1 MTGSQFTCPDFPA
14 HQGPS
19 HLGRTS
25 GEENRPINAPTELEA
40 DENRLRFDRSRI
52 PVFNSEAPPNRLPPG
67 QSPAARSDE
76 QADATAPAFI
86 DRNLFPR
93 SSDYPSEQ
101 VLPSDSSS
109 FIHPAQPS
117 YEPTIPSARL
127 PNFEARSD
135 LGSNLTDIR
144 NLPNQF
150 EFKNPSG
157 NPQTLPQEN
166 PFESYPARS
175 VTNQPSN
182 NVAANPYT
190 HLDRSIPIKA
200 QANQY
205 HVADSHSIDDDSEA
219 SFDAGHGASKA
230 HLEADRHQ
238 SEESHNSSV
247 EDGHDELVPHAATPS
262 ITASSGGPKDKRDN
276 EVGPQ
281 FLQEPCEDLHAGRS
295 PHKGYLSTLT
305 GELDRIHQQE
315 DPLYEAELTS
325 SMDFSD
331 RRTEENRFDPA
342 RPQLHVQQDEHFQA
356 GRSSTMKDNTAP
368 RGEPEKGHRQQ
379 DQPHAGDFQVEK
391 TTAHEI
397 DQAPPIKKSI
407 ATFHSPT
414 KEHNLNESSK
424 DIFSAH
430 LTADLDPRP
439 EFSFSP
445 QVTHSKINSPQSSE
459 ASLPLHSSSRGSQH
473 ENQPLS
479 NSHQQVLPTDQAAQ
493 DRLSDN
499 VFAGDA
505 KISETILPNR
515 QELSQSRS
523 DFYHFPP
530 YSSGLDSEASQGIS
544 NRDQEEDLS
553 QECRSGDSATD
564 DQDHH
569 HRQISGPSPATE
581 KTRRKF
587 YFNPE
592 LAASRN
598 VDANETTVAM
608 NIVPPNE
615 EVLDTEETQAA
626 LPGFELVS
634 TLSQVMG
641 AHTDDKTYSTQAHD
655 RTEHISD
662 SSSSADIPIESTV
675 SATNQGH
682 ARSISMTQQSSSSDN
697 QNSIIIYSDHPP
709 TQETHDTISESPSG
723 NSQLLE
729 EMQGSSLDD
738 QESHRVLDKVF
749 DFSSTVDQR
758 HDESS
763 DASQSPPEQSELPI
777 REPLRREPPANPS
790 VLVTA
795 EKENPEVGF
804 FRGSTS
810 TLSTR
815 PYRSS
820 SHESESEV
828 SGEAVETLGEH
839 LRPRHS
845 ILEPESE
852 AAQEEAS
859 SDGEVDSHHEDNSHN
874 RDSYE
879 LENVMDEEEFLPPGQ
894 EPTPYDM
901 EGSEASF
908 SDDDLD
914 YSYTGD
920 VPTTHLST
928 ITELSESLA
937 EAHLSR
943 SPLSQNW
950 PSQSSPAVQ
959 HESHID
965 EEPLGYTETH
975 PVQLERTASL
985 ADSSLAEDVREDIP
999 PRLEDSSQSHE
1010 ITVEPDDNQSRS
1022 LQRTSNQELA
1032 SSSHNSPR
1040 DIPVPQDDGSMVEHE
1055 MFGQEDS
1062 LSDVGHEHGPNTS
1075 TELDQ
1080 SSYLKESELI
1090 PAAHNTE
1097 SFVPPLAVPTAIPA
1111 NEVQINQSTV
1121 SNNQSAA
1128 QSDFHTEAML
1138 TVDNLVEEVLSMI
1151 PEQNNKS
1158 IVLDSPVPAETHSF
1172 DNRSI
1177 EQEESGRATPDS
1189 VLHASIREV
1198 TSDKVADSQET
1209 EAERIAHSDS
1219 AEPPSHPLKDDS
1231 LRLSVSDAQHGEAET
1246 PSNRVQRSSDATE
1259 AAETAHVS
1267 SEQPPHDHVELPILP
1282 PAALPTPEPVVV
1294 IEDKAASEVPTYQSK
1309 VTETPGHSESQP
1321 ETALPIEYSDEKPPS
1336 STIIKSSAELASDQ
1350 SIPVQSERL
1359 GVLAIEREGNSP
1371 IELVAP
1377 STGSTSEIP
1386 DQVSPLINN
1395 ESDSSRP
1402 ITSDEDSAGSSQLAR
1417 DVPIQEDNA
1426 AIVEP
1431 ENIEQLDSLQS
1442 NIPQEPVAALSPHPD
1457 TSSPPEQPEST
1468 PAIGNSE
1475 SIVHPVDAADT
1486 DATQVA
1492 EAQIIDPA
1500 QSDLHPEAA
1509 LLDDH
1514 SGKQEE
1520 TRSTESAGPLDGN
1533 TRELV
1538 SDPVSGNHETP
1549 FQHHPETVEPPSQPP
1564 PEDSSQLVVSDEKH
1578 DEVEISRNEVRDS
1591 SDAADGPAIT
1601 PVSPQ
1606 EPLPDHNELPTLL
1619 SAALPTPEP
1628 AEFIEATASSE
1639 AQDVPTPAHSEL
1651 PHEAL
1656 IPVDILEEEVSSPTT
1671 KPLTEAVVIDQLLP
1685 VLNERPENDTTGHV
1699 EEDAIERATP
1709 SNQSTLDIVD
1719 QVSGHTEIEERLSQ
1733 PSPTDEDSAGLS
1745 QVAPQ
1750 NIPIPEDST
1759 RLEEHEDI
1767 RQDDSFKDNTGHEN
1781 AMITS
1786 PTTLAPTM
1794 TAPPSDGIE
1803 AMQASENDA
1812 AHPADG
1818 LVQEATSRSDRA
1830 AEPIINHEVAEA
1842 FSQSPQDNSP
1852 HLVVGNANEE
1862 KVETHSSHLSDV
1874 KDAVGDPASPT
1885 EEIPSNDLVADDP
1898 SLKSQPAQGLVATE
1912 PPSVETKNLEEL
1924 TGKGMTESSEPT
1936 DESASQS
1943 LANDRLLVE
1952 TEGPDRRTIEH
1963 AETEIH
1969 AVAAEQIP
1977 NSPAKVPS
1985 HSQTDDI
1992 TQIVSRDPKDE
2003 MVGTSS
2009 QQSQDPS
2016 GAEELRST
2024 TTAPPEQLQPAM
2036 SREPTVQ
2043 PTLAPA
2049 AQPTPGPVDATD
2061 GTKAPGAQVL
2071 HSTISETDTVPAQ
2084 PEIHTEAVLPVKSSA
2099 ENAPSGSLSS
2109 ELPKD
2114 QAVLDQQIPVETGSH
2129 KHHPTKPPT
2138 PLDATES
2145 IVPPVDVIDTIQSS
2159 EVEVQDND
2167 EVSSNT
2173 EIETNSLKPIPSNGD
2188 LDGFSH
2194 VPPQDVPIPE
2204 SKASVA
2210 PQDIPIPE
2218 SKASM
2223 TEPEA
2228 AKQKDSLRL
2237 DLEHADTTPP
2247 SPLDESSPEG
2257 RESIPAPG
2265 SSKSVVAPVNA
2276 TETTSASVAQ
2286 TIQPSGDR
2294 QLQMEPESLDNH
2306 AMEQALQVPRSP
2318 EELESKTTTDV
2329 EVSRKGV
2336 SHDGTQDSES
2346 AHQSTS
2352 QDAETAPQEAEPAP
2366 QEAKPAPQESEPSP
2380 QESESA
2386 PLEAESAPQESGSA
2400 PQESKPVPEES
2411 KSAPQERKPAPQD
2424 SQPAP
2429 QEAEPAPQEPESA
2442 PQDPQPALQEAETAP
2457 QQSESAPRE
2466 AEPVPQESEPAP
2478 QEPESDPQEP
2488 KSTPQDSQ
2496 PASQEAETAPQPSE
2510 SAPREAEPVAQESEP
2525 APQEPETVPQES
2537 EPAPQE
2543 AETAPQESESAPQEP
2558 ESAPQEAES
2567 APQDPQ
2573 PALQESET
2581 APQESEPA
2589 PQESESAPQ
2598 EADPV
2603 PQESEPAPQEPES
2616 TPHDSQPAPQ
2626 EAETAPQEAETA
2638 PQESEP
2644 APLETESSSQQSESA
2659 PQEAEPVPQ
2668 ESEPAPQDSQPAPQ
2682 EPETAPQESEPAP
2695 QESEPAP
2702 QEAETAP
2709 PESESAPQEPES
2721 APQEAESAPQ
2731 DPQPALQESETAPQE
2746 SEPAPQ
2752 ESEPAP
2758 QESESA
2764 PQEADPVP
2772 QESEPAPQEPES
2784 TPHDSQPA
2792 PQESE
2797 PAPQETESASQQS
2810 ESAPQEAEPVPQES
2824 EPAPQEPEPAPQDSQ
2839 PAPQEPETAPQ
2850 ESEPAP
2856 QEAETAPQESE
2867 SAPQEPE
2874 SAPQEAESAPQDPQ
2888 PAPHESEPAYQE
2900 FESAPQEAKPVPQES
2915 ELAPQEPESTSQ
2927 DSQPAPQ
2934 EAEAA
2939 PQESE
2944 PAPQESESAPQE
2956 AEPVP
2961 QESELAPQ
2969 EPESTPQDS
2978 QPAPQEAGAAPQESK
2993 PALQESET
3001 APQESEPAPQESEPA
3016 PQESESAPQESES
3029 APQEADPVPQ
3039 ESEPAPQEPESTPPQ
3054 ESESAPQES
3063 EPASQEPESAL
3074 REAESAPQESGPAP
3088 QESKPV
3094 PEESESASQ
3103 EAESAPQ
3110 EAEPAPH
3117 EPEPASQEP
3126 ESAPQDPQPAPQE
3139 PESAPQDPQSALE
3152 EPESAPQESEPA
3164 SQEAE
3169 STPQEAEQESKS
3181 ALQEAEPSPHEPE
3194 SAPQEAEPAPQESEP
3209 DPQEAESA
3217 PQDPQPA
3224 LQESET
3230 APQESE
3236 PAPQESESAPQE
3248 AEPAPQEAETAIQE
3262 SKPSPQ
3268 EPKSAPQE
3276 PELAPQESEPASQEP
3291 ESAPQESEPAP
3302 QELESAPQEAEAVP
3316 QDHQAVPQD
3325 HQAAPQEAESA
3336 PKEAEPVPQDPQPAP
3351 QEPESAPQE
3360 AEPNPQEPES
3370 APQQVELVPQN
3381 PQPAPQEA
3389 EPNPQ
3394 EAESAPQE
3402 AESAPQ
3408 EAESAPQE
3416 AKSAPQEAES
3426 APQEAKSAPQ
3436 EAESAPQEA
3445 KSARQESEPA
3455 SQEAGPAPLESEPVP
3470 QEPESAEPKPA
3481 PQEAEPA
3488 PQEAEPAPQKSEPA
3502 ASESEPAPQEADSA
3516 PQESES
3522 AAQESESVPQ
3532 ELDPTPQEPLVNAA
3546 VGTKPALAPKNLSE
3560 LHLATFL
3567 STPPV
3572 SSTSVPQP
3580 PINLSA
3586 NGKAWPA
3593 APAVSNVHREVIL
3606 PARMKK
3612 ISTISTSSARTLF
3625 MKDLATFAFPFSPP
3639 EPLTRKPV
3647 INSEAPTTSP
3657 TVPTSPPPRAP
3668 QTHHQNI
3675 SSSPSTRAKSIS
3687 SRHKLIK
3694 PYPSLKR
3701 TRATESPDHR
3711 SRRSSYRSFTFL
3723 NTIAPQATDGARGV
3737 HRTRSIKMSEFGL
3750 GHKSHKRRSARPEQ
3764 NNDLGDAFAI
3774 IEMSDAMPY
3783 TPRSD
3788 RYVNPTIS
3796 RRLSTSVKDILHKR
3810 NNRHNLLGKSPLDDV
3825 YLAEENLQI
3834 CPNPF
3839 LKRNSK
3845 QWKLQLLALQCN
3857 ERIKVA
3863 SKTTMFGG
3871 VLKQIKALSQVLA
3884 TIAKEKNTAG

>member
-182 NVAANPYT
+182 NVAASPYT

-200 QANQY
+200 RANEY
-205 HVADSHSIDDDSEA
+205 HVADSHNSDDDSEA
-219 SFDAGHGASKA
+219 SFDAGHDASKA
-230 HLEADRHQ
+230 HLEADRYQ

-262 ITASSGGPKDKRDN
+262 ITASSGGPKDKRLN

-281 FLQEPCEDLHAGRS
+281 FRQEPSEDLHAGRS
-295 PHKGYLSTLT
+295 PHQGYLSTLT
-305 GELDRIHQQE
+305 GELDRIHRQQ
-315 DPLYEAELTS
+315 DPLHEAELTP
-325 SMDFSD
+325 SMDLSH
-331 RRTEENRFDPA
+331 RRAEENRFDPA

-356 GRSSTMKDNTAP
+356 GRSSTMKVNTAP
-368 RGEPEKGHRQQ
+368 RGEPEKRHRQQ

-397 DQAPPIKKSI
+397 DQAPLIKKSI
-407 ATFHSPT
+407 ATLHSPT
-414 KEHNLNESSK
+414 TEHNLNESSK
-424 DIFSAH
+424 DISSAH

-445 QVTHSKINSPQSSE
+445 QVTHSKLNSPQSSE
-459 ASLPLHSSSRGSQH
+459 ASLPLHSSSRGSKH
-473 ENQPLS
+473 DNQSLS
-479 NSHQQVLPTDQAAQ
+479 NSPQQVLHTDQAVQ
-493 DRLSDN
+493 DHLSDN
-499 VFAGDA
+499 FFAGDA
-505 KISETILPNR
+505 NIPETILPNR
-515 QELSQSRS
+515 QESSQSRS

-530 YSSGLDSEASQGIS
+530 YSSGLDSEASQGIPH
-544 NRDQEEDLS
+544 RGREEDLS

-615 EVLDTEETQAA
+615 EILDTEETQAA

-634 TLSQVMG
+634 TLSEHTPVAGQVMG

-655 RTEHISD
+655 HTEHISD

-697 QNSIIIYSDHPP
+697 PNSIIIYSDHPP

-738 QESHRVLDKVF
+738 RESHRVLDKVF

-763 DASQSPPEQSELPI
+763 DASQSPPEQPELPI

-828 SGEAVETLGEH
+828 SGEALETLGEH

-959 HESHID
+959 HEPHID

-985 ADSSLAEDVREDIP
+985 AGSSLAEDVSEDIP
-999 PRLEDSSQSHE
+999 PRLQDSSQSHE
-1010 ITVEPDDNQSRS
+1010 ITVESNDNQSRS
-1022 LQRTSNQELA
+1022 LHRTSNHDLA
-1032 SSSHNSPR
+1032 SLSHNSPR

-1055 MFGQEDS
+1055 MFRQEDS
-1062 LSDVGHEHGPNTS
+1062 LSDVGHEHGPNIS

-1090 PAAHNTE
+1090 PAAHNAE
-1097 SFVPPLAVPTAIPA
+1097 SFVPPLAVTNVIPA

-1121 SNNQSAA
+1121 SDNQSAA

-1189 VLHASIREV
+1189 VLNASIREV

-1294 IEDKAASEVPTYQSK
+1294 IEDTAASEVPTYQSK

-1321 ETALPIEYSDEKPPS
+1321 ETALPIEYLDEKPPS

-1386 DQVSPLINN
+1386 DQVSALINN

-1417 DVPIQEDNA
+1417 DVPIQEDNT

-1442 NIPQEPVAALSPHPD
+1442 NIPPEPVAALSPQPD
-1457 TSSPPEQPEST
+1457 PSSPTEQPEST

-1492 EAQIIDPA
+1492 EAPIIDPA

-1520 TRSTESAGPLDGN
+1520 TGSTDSAGPSDEN

-1549 FQHHPETVEPPSQPP
+1549 VQHHPETVEPPSQPP
-1564 PEDSSQLVVSDEKH
+1564 HEDSSQLVVSDEKH
-1578 DEVEISRNEVRDS
+1578 DEVDISRNEVRDS

-1651 PHEAL
+1651 PHEAS

-1912 PPSVETKNLEEL
+1912 PPSVETKNLEDL
-1924 TGKGMTESSEPT
+1924 TGKGITESSEPT
-1936 DESASQS
+1936 DESASPS
-1943 LANDRLLVE
+1943 LATDRLLVE
-1952 TEGPDRRTIEH
+1952 TEGPDRRTTEQ

-1977 NSPAKVPS
+1977 NSPAPVLS
-1985 HSQTDDI
+1985 QSQTNDI
-1992 TQIVSRDPKDE
+1992 TQIVSSDQKDE

-2009 QQSQDPS
+2009 KQSQDPS
-2016 GAEELRST
+2016 GTEELRST
-2024 TTAPPEQLQPAM
+2024 TTASPEQLQPAV
-2036 SREPTVQ
+2036 SQEPTVQ

-2071 HSTISETDTVPAQ
+2071 HSTISETDTGPAQ
-2084 PEIHTEAVLPVKSSA
+2084 SEIHIEAVLPVKSLA

-2109 ELPKD
+2109 DLPKD
-2114 QAVLDQQIPVETGSH
+2114 HAVLDQQIPVETGSH

-2138 PLDATES
+2138 PFDATKS
-2145 IVPPVDVIDTIQSS
+2145 IVPPVDVINTIQSS

-2173 EIETNSLKPIPSNGD
+2173 EIETNSLQPIPSNGD

-2223 TEPEA
+2223 TEPETV
-2228 AKQKDSLRL
+2228 KQEDSLRL

-2257 RESIPAPG
+2257 RESIPAPS

-2276 TETTSASVAQ
+2276 TETILASVAQ

-2352 QDAETAPQEAEPAP
+2352 QDAEAAPQEAEPAP
-2366 QEAKPAPQESEPSP
+2366 QEAE
-2380 QESESA
+2380 
-2386 PLEAESAPQESGSA
+2386 
-2400 PQESKPVPEES
+2400 
-2411 KSAPQERKPAPQD
+2411 PAPQD

-2429 QEAEPAPQEPESA
+2429 QEAETAPQESESAPQKPESAPQEAESA
-2442 PQDPQPALQEAETAP
+2442 PQDPQPALQESETAP
-2457 QQSESAPRE
+2457 QESEPAPQESESAPQEAEPAPQEAETALQESEPSPQEPESAPQEAESAPQEAEPVPQESKPAPPESEPSPQESEPAPQEPESSPQEAEPVPQESEPAPPESEPSPQESEPAPQEPESSPQE

-2478 QEPESDPQEP
+2478 QEPES
-2488 KSTPQDSQ
+2488 TPQDSQ
-2496 PASQEAETAPQPSE
+2496 PAPQEAETA
-2510 SAPREAEPVAQESEP
+2510 
-2525 APQEPETVPQES
+2525 PQES

-2581 APQESEPA
+2581 APQKSEPA
-2589 PQESESAPQ
+2589 PQESES
-2598 EADPV
+2598 
-2603 PQESEPAPQEPES
+2603 S
-2616 TPHDSQPAPQ
+2616 
-2626 EAETAPQEAETA
+2626 
-2638 PQESEP
+2638 
-2644 APLETESSSQQSESA
+2644 

-2668 ESEPAPQDSQPAPQ
+2668 ESEPAPQEPESIPHDSQPAPQ
-2682 EPETAPQESEPAP
+2682 EA
-2695 QESEPAP
+2695 
-2702 QEAETAP
+2702 EA
-2709 PESESAPQEPES
+2709 
-2721 APQEAESAPQ
+2721 
-2731 DPQPALQESETAPQE
+2731 
-2746 SEPAPQ
+2746 
-2752 ESEPAP
+2752 
-2758 QESESA
+2758 
-2764 PQEADPVP
+2764 
-2772 QESEPAPQEPES
+2772 
-2784 TPHDSQPA
+2784 A

-2797 PAPQETESASQQS
+2797 PAPQETESSSQQS

-2824 EPAPQEPEPAPQDSQ
+2824 EPAPQEPEPAPQ
-2839 PAPQEPETAPQ
+2839 EPETAPQ

-2856 QEAETAPQESE
+2856 QEAEPAPQESE
-2867 SAPQEPE
+2867 SAPQE
-2874 SAPQEAESAPQDPQ
+2874 AE
-2888 PAPHESEPAYQE
+2888 
-2900 FESAPQEAKPVPQES
+2900 PVPQES

-2969 EPESTPQDS
+2969 EPESTPHDS
-2978 QPAPQEAGAAPQESK
+2978 Q
-2993 PALQESET
+2993 
-3001 APQESEPAPQESEPA
+3001 PAPQESEPA
-3016 PQESESAPQESES
+3016 PQE
-3029 APQEADPVPQ
+3029 
-3039 ESEPAPQEPESTPPQ
+3039 T
-3054 ESESAPQES
+3054 
-3063 EPASQEPESAL
+3063 
-3074 REAESAPQESGPAP
+3074 
-3088 QESKPV
+3088 
-3094 PEESESASQ
+3094 ESASQ
-3103 EAESAPQ
+3103 Q
-3110 EAEPAPH
+3110 
-3117 EPEPASQEP
+3117 
-3126 ESAPQDPQPAPQE
+3126 
-3139 PESAPQDPQSALE
+3139 
-3152 EPESAPQESEPA
+3152 
-3164 SQEAE
+3164 
-3169 STPQEAEQESKS
+3169 
-3181 ALQEAEPSPHEPE
+3181 
-3194 SAPQEAEPAPQESEP
+3194 
-3209 DPQEAESA
+3209 
-3217 PQDPQPA
+3217 
-3224 LQESET
+3224 
-3230 APQESE
+3230 
-3236 PAPQESESAPQE
+3236 SESAPQE
-3248 AEPAPQEAETAIQE
+3248 AEPAPQEAETALQE
-3262 SKPSPQ
+3262 SEPSPQ
-3268 EPKSAPQE
+3268 EPESATQE

-3302 QELESAPQEAEAVP
+3302 QELESAPQEAE
-3316 QDHQAVPQD
+3316 AVPQD

-3426 APQEAKSAPQ
+3426 T
-3436 EAESAPQEA
+3436 
-3445 KSARQESEPA
+3445 RQESEPA
-3455 SQEAGPAPLESEPVP
+3455 SQEAEPAPLESEPVP

-3488 PQEAEPAPQKSEPA
+3488 PQKSEPA
-3502 ASESEPAPQEADSA
+3502 ASESEPAPQEAESA

-3522 AAQESESVPQ
+3522 AAQESESAPQ

-3796 RRLSTSVKDILHKR
+3796 RRLSTSVKDILQKR

-3825 YLAEENLQI
+3825 YLAEDFHFDMERELANLPESLSEEEFQTVEI
-3834 CPNPF
+3834 ATAGPSVPRDNQSRLEDHNVRRSVETNQSTKPSASDDR
-3839 LKRNSK
+3839 KGKKHRRVRSK
-3845 QWKLQLLALQCN
+3845 LA
-3857 ERIKVA
+3857 E
-3863 SKTTMFGG
+3863 
-3871 VLKQIKALSQVLA
+3871 A
-3884 TIAKEKNTAG
+3884 TISIADKIIRN

>member
-1 MTGSQFTCPDFPA
+1 MTGSQFTSPNFPA

-19 HLGRTS
+19 YLGRTS

-67 QSPAARSDE
+67 QSPAARLDD
-76 QADATAPAFI
+76 QADAIHATAPVFI

-157 NPQTLPQEN
+157 NPQTLPHEN
-166 PFESYPARS
+166 SFESYPGRS
-175 VTNQPSN
+175 VTNEPSN
-182 NVAANPYT
+182 NVAASPYT

-200 QANQY
+200 RENQY
-205 HVADSHSIDDDSEA
+205 YVADSHIIDDDSEA
-219 SFDAGHGASKA
+219 SFDAEHGASKA
-230 HLEADRHQ
+230 HFEADRHQ

-247 EDGHDELVPHAATPS
+247 EDGHDELVPRAATPS

-342 RPQLHVQQDEHFQA
+342 RPQFHVQQDEHFQA

-445 QVTHSKINSPQSSE
+445 QVTHSKLNSPQSSE

-515 QELSQSRS
+515 QESSQSRS

-544 NRDQEEDLS
+544 NRDREEDLS

-598 VDANETTVAM
+598 LDANETTVAM

-682 ARSISMTQQSSSSDN
+682 TRSISMTQQSSSSDN

-738 QESHRVLDKVF
+738 QEIHGVIDKVF

-828 SGEAVETLGEH
+828 SGEAVETLGEY

-874 RDSYE
+874 RDRYE

-908 SDDDLD
+908 SDEDLD

-985 ADSSLAEDVREDIP
+985 AGSSLAEDVSEDIP

-1010 ITVEPDDNQSRS
+1010 ITVESNDNQSRS

-1090 PAAHNTE
+1090 PAAHNNE
-1097 SFVPPLAVPTAIPA
+1097 SFVPPLPVANVIPA
-1111 NEVQINQSTV
+1111 NEVQINRSTV
-1121 SNNQSAA
+1121 SDNQSTA

-1151 PEQNNKS
+1151 PEQNNKP

-1172 DNRSI
+1172 DNHSI
-1177 EQEESGRATPDS
+1177 EQEESGRTTPDS

-1591 SDAADGPAIT
+1591 SDAADGFRVNLYRCRSSSSKAEPAPQEAEPVPQESKPAPQETELSPQESESAPLEAESAPQDPGQLLKNPSQFLKNPSQLLKNPSQLLKTHSQLLKNLSQLLKTPSQLFKRLRQLLNNPSQLLERPSQFLRNLSQLLKNLTPQPSESAPREAEPFPQESEPAPQEPEQLLKNLRQLLKNPSQLLKKLSQLLKNPSQLLKNLNQFLRRPTPQESESAPQEADPVPQDSEPAPQEPESTPHDSQPAPQEAETAPHQPAPQESETAPQPSESAHREAEPVPQESEPAPQEPEPAPQDSQPAPQEAETAPQESEPAPQEAETAPQESKSAPQEPESAPQEAKSAPQDSQPALQEFETAPQESEPAPQESKSAPQEADPVPQESEPAPQEPDDAADGPAIT

-1651 PHEAL
+1651 PHEAS

-1685 VLNERPENDTTGHV
+1685 VLNERPRNHTTGHA

-1709 SNQSTLDIVD
+1709 SNQSILDIVD
-1719 QVSGHTEIEERLSQ
+1719 QVSGHTEIEERPSH

-1767 RQDDSFKDNTGHEN
+1767 GLDDSFKDNTGHEN

-1786 PTTLAPTM
+1786 PTTLAPTI
-1794 TAPPSDGIE
+1794 TAPPGDGIE
-1803 AMQASENDA
+1803 AMQTSEAQAIDSQNDA
-1812 AHPADG
+1812 VHPADG
-1818 LVQEATSRSDRA
+1818 LVEEATSLSEKA
-1830 AEPIINHEVAEA
+1830 AEQIINHEVAEA
-1842 FSQSPQDNSP
+1842 LSQSPKDNSP

-1862 KVETHSSHLSDV
+1862 KVEIHSSHLSDV

-1952 TEGPDRRTIEH
+1952 TEGPERHTIEH

-2003 MVGTSS
+2003 MVGTPSKRF
-2009 QQSQDPS
+2009 QDPS
-2016 GAEELRST
+2016 GAEEVRST
-2024 TTAPPEQLQPAM
+2024 TTAPPEQLQPAI
-2036 SREPTVQ
+2036 SRESTVQ

-2099 ENAPSGSLSS
+2099 ENAPSSSLSS
-2109 ELPKD
+2109 ELPQD
-2114 QAVLDQQIPVETGSH
+2114 NAVLDQQISAETGSLE
-2129 KHHPTKPPT
+2129 HHPTKPPM
-2138 PLDATES
+2138 PFDATES
-2145 IVPPVDVIDTIQSS
+2145 IAPPVNVKDTIPSS
-2159 EVEVQDND
+2159 EVEVQAND
-2167 EVSSNT
+2167 KVSGNT
-2173 EIETNSLKPIPSNGD
+2173 AIETNPLQPILSNGD
-2188 LDGFSH
+2188 LAGFSP

-2294 QLQMEPESLDNH
+2294 QLQIELESLDNH
-2306 AMEQALQVPRSP
+2306 DMEQALQLPRSP
-2318 EELESKTTTDV
+2318 EELESKPTTDL
-2329 EVSRKGV
+2329 EVSREGV
-2336 SHDGTQDSES
+2336 PHGSAFTNTSNLWNAGFRLTQPALKNPSQLLKNPSQLLKNPSQLLERSSPSH
-2346 AHQSTS
+2346 S
-2352 QDAETAPQEAEPAP
+2352 QFLKNPSQLLKNLSQLLKTHSQLLKRLRQLLQPTAPQEAETV
-2366 QEAKPAPQESEPSP
+2366 P

-2386 PLEAESAPQESGSA
+2386 P
-2400 PQESKPVPEES
+2400 
-2411 KSAPQERKPAPQD
+2411 R
-2424 SQPAP
+2424 
-2429 QEAEPAPQEPESA
+2429 
-2442 PQDPQPALQEAETAP
+2442 
-2457 QQSESAPRE
+2457 
-2466 AEPVPQESEPAP
+2466 SEPLLR
-2478 QEPESDPQEP
+2478 
-2488 KSTPQDSQ
+2488 TSQ
-2496 PASQEAETAPQPSE
+2496 LLKNLRQPRL
-2510 SAPREAEPVAQESEP
+2510 P
-2525 APQEPETVPQES
+2525 
-2537 EPAPQE
+2537 
-2543 AETAPQESESAPQEP
+2543 
-2558 ESAPQEAES
+2558 
-2567 APQDPQ
+2567 
-2573 PALQESET
+2573 
-2581 APQESEPA
+2581 
-2589 PQESESAPQ
+2589 
-2598 EADPV
+2598 
-2603 PQESEPAPQEPES
+2603 
-2616 TPHDSQPAPQ
+2616 
-2626 EAETAPQEAETA
+2626 
-2638 PQESEP
+2638 
-2644 APLETESSSQQSESA
+2644 
-2659 PQEAEPVPQ
+2659 
-2668 ESEPAPQDSQPAPQ
+2668 
-2682 EPETAPQESEPAP
+2682 P

-2746 SEPAPQ
+2746 SEPALKNPSQ
-2752 ESEPAP
+2752 PLKNP
-2758 QESESA
+2758 I
-2764 PQEADPVP
+2764 P

-2850 ESEPAP
+2850 ESSQLLKRLSQLLKNPSHLLKNLSQLLKRPSQLPKNPGQLLMNPSQPE
-2856 QEAETAPQESE
+2856 EFK
-2867 SAPQEPE
+2867 SAPQERK
-2874 SAPQEAESAPQDPQ
+2874 
-2888 PAPHESEPAYQE
+2888 PA
-2900 FESAPQEAKPVPQES
+2900 PQES
-2915 ELAPQEPESTSQ
+2915 ELALKNPT
-2927 DSQPAPQ
+2927 
-2934 EAEAA
+2934 

-3416 AKSAPQEAES
+3416 AESAPQEAKSAPQEAES

-3567 STPPV
+3567 S
-3572 SSTSVPQP
+3572 STTVLDSPLPQHP
-3580 PINLSA
+3580 YDLSA
-3586 NGKAWPA
+3586 KRKGWLLRL
-3593 APAVSNVHREVIL
+3593 AVSNVHREVIL
-3606 PARMKK
+3606 QPGLKK
-3612 ISTISTSSARTLF
+3612 IQHNTTSSSAHLF
-3625 MKDLATFAFPFSPP
+3625 NEGSATFAFPFSPP
-3639 EPLTRKPV
+3639 EP
-3647 INSEAPTTSP
+3647 
-3657 TVPTSPPPRAP
+3657 
-3668 QTHHQNI
+3668 
-3675 SSSPSTRAKSIS
+3675 
-3687 SRHKLIK
+3687 
-3694 PYPSLKR
+3694 
-3701 TRATESPDHR
+3701 
-3711 SRRSSYRSFTFL
+3711 
-3723 NTIAPQATDGARGV
+3723 
-3737 HRTRSIKMSEFGL
+3737 
-3750 GHKSHKRRSARPEQ
+3750 
-3764 NNDLGDAFAI
+3764 
-3774 IEMSDAMPY
+3774 
-3783 TPRSD
+3783 
-3788 RYVNPTIS
+3788 
-3796 RRLSTSVKDILHKR
+3796 
-3810 NNRHNLLGKSPLDDV
+3810 
-3825 YLAEENLQI
+3825 
-3834 CPNPF
+3834 
-3839 LKRNSK
+3839 
-3845 QWKLQLLALQCN
+3845 
-3857 ERIKVA
+3857 
-3863 SKTTMFGG
+3863 
-3871 VLKQIKALSQVLA
+3871 
-3884 TIAKEKNTAG
+3884 

>member
-1 MTGSQFTCPDFPA
+1 MTGSQFTSPNFPA

-19 HLGRTS
+19 YLGRTS

-67 QSPAARSDE
+67 QSPAARLDD
-76 QADATAPAFI
+76 QADAIHATAPVFI

-93 SSDYPSEQ
+93 SSDYPSDQ
-101 VLPSDSSS
+101 VPSESSS
-109 FIHPAQPS
+109 FIHPAHPS
-117 YEPTIPSARL
+117 YEQTIPSAQI
-127 PNFEARSD
+127 PNFEGRND
-135 LGSNLTDIR
+135 LGSNLADIR
-144 NLPNQF
+144 NLPSQF
-150 EFKNPSG
+150 EFKNPPG
-157 NPQTLPQEN
+157 NPQTLPHEN
-166 PFESYPARS
+166 SFESYPGRS
-175 VTNQPSN
+175 VTNEPSN
-182 NVAANPYT
+182 NVAASPYT

-200 QANQY
+200 RENQY
-205 HVADSHSIDDDSEA
+205 YVADSHIIDDDSEA
-219 SFDAGHGASKA
+219 SFDAEHGASKA
-230 HLEADRHQ
+230 HFEADRHQ
-238 SEESHNSSV
+238 SEESHNLSV
-247 EDGHDELVPHAATPS
+247 EDGHDELVPRAATPS
-262 ITASSGGPKDKRDN
+262 ITASSGGPKDKRLN

-281 FLQEPCEDLHAGRS
+281 FRQEPCEDLHAGRS
-295 PHKGYLSTLT
+295 PHQGYLSTPT
-305 GELDRIHQQE
+305 GELDRIHRQQ
-315 DPLYEAELTS
+315 DPLHEAEFTS
-325 SMDFSD
+325 SMDFSHG
-331 RRTEENRFDPA
+331 RAEENRFDPA
-342 RPQLHVQQDEHFQA
+342 RPQFHVQQDEHFQA

-368 RGEPEKGHRQQ
+368 RGEPEKGQRQQ

-445 QVTHSKINSPQSSE
+445 QVTHSKLNSPQSSE

-515 QELSQSRS
+515 QESSQSRS

-544 NRDQEEDLS
+544 NRDREEDLS

-598 VDANETTVAM
+598 LDANETTVAM

-615 EVLDTEETQAA
+615 EILDTEETQAA

-634 TLSQVMG
+634 TLSEHTPVAGQVMG
-641 AHTDDKTYSTQAHD
+641 AHTDDETYSTQAHD

-682 ARSISMTQQSSSSDN
+682 TRSISMTQQSSSSDN

-723 NSQLLE
+723 NSPLLE

-738 QESHRVLDKVF
+738 QEIHGVIDKVF

-777 REPLRREPPANPS
+777 REPLRREPPADPS

-828 SGEAVETLGEH
+828 SGEAVETLGEY

-874 RDSYE
+874 RDRYE

-908 SDDDLD
+908 SDEDLD

-965 EEPLGYTETH
+965 EKPLGYTETH

-985 ADSSLAEDVREDIP
+985 AGSSLAEDVSEDIP

-1010 ITVEPDDNQSRS
+1010 ITVESNDNQSRS
-1022 LQRTSNQELA
+1022 LHRTSNHDLA
-1032 SSSHNSPR
+1032 SLSHNSPR

-1055 MFGQEDS
+1055 MFRQEDS
-1062 LSDVGHEHGPNTS
+1062 LSDVGHEHGPNIS

-1080 SSYLKESELI
+1080 SSQLKEPELI
-1090 PAAHNTE
+1090 PAAHNNE
-1097 SFVPPLAVPTAIPA
+1097 SFVPPLPVANVIPA
-1111 NEVQINQSTV
+1111 NEVQINRSTV
-1121 SNNQSAA
+1121 SDNQSTA

-1151 PEQNNKS
+1151 PEQNNKP

-1172 DNRSI
+1172 DNHSI
-1177 EQEESGRATPDS
+1177 EQEESGRTTPDS

-1231 LRLSVSDAQHGEAET
+1231 LQLSVSDA
-1246 PSNRVQRSSDATE
+1246 
-1259 AAETAHVS
+1259 
-1267 SEQPPHDHVELPILP
+1267 
-1282 PAALPTPEPVVV
+1282 
-1294 IEDKAASEVPTYQSK
+1294 
-1309 VTETPGHSESQP
+1309 
-1321 ETALPIEYSDEKPPS
+1321 
-1336 STIIKSSAELASDQ
+1336 
-1350 SIPVQSERL
+1350 
-1359 GVLAIEREGNSP
+1359 
-1371 IELVAP
+1371 
-1377 STGSTSEIP
+1377 
-1386 DQVSPLINN
+1386 
-1395 ESDSSRP
+1395 
-1402 ITSDEDSAGSSQLAR
+1402 SAGT
-1417 DVPIQEDNA
+1417 
-1426 AIVEP
+1426 
-1431 ENIEQLDSLQS
+1431 LD
-1442 NIPQEPVAALSPHPD
+1442 E
-1457 TSSPPEQPEST
+1457 
-1468 PAIGNSE
+1468 
-1475 SIVHPVDAADT
+1475 
-1486 DATQVA
+1486 
-1492 EAQIIDPA
+1492 
-1500 QSDLHPEAA
+1500 
-1509 LLDDH
+1509 
-1514 SGKQEE
+1514 
-1520 TRSTESAGPLDGN
+1520 N
-1533 TRELV
+1533 TREVV
-1538 SDPVSGNHETP
+1538 SDPLSGNHETP
-1549 FQHHPETVEPPSQPP
+1549 VQHHPEAVEPPSQPP
-1564 PEDSSQLVVSDEKH
+1564 HEDSSQLVVGDEKH
-1578 DEVEISRNEVRDS
+1578 DEVEILRNEVRDS

-1651 PHEAL
+1651 PHEAS

-1685 VLNERPENDTTGHV
+1685 VLTERPRNHTTGHA

-1709 SNQSTLDIVD
+1709 SNQSILDIVD
-1719 QVSGHTEIEERLSQ
+1719 QVSGHTEIEERPSH

-1767 RQDDSFKDNTGHEN
+1767 GLDDSFKDNTGHEN

-1786 PTTLAPTM
+1786 PTTLAPTI
-1794 TAPPSDGIE
+1794 TAPPGDGIE
-1803 AMQASENDA
+1803 AMQTSEAQAIDSQNDA
-1812 AHPADG
+1812 VHPADG
-1818 LVQEATSRSDRA
+1818 LVEEATSLSEKA
-1830 AEPIINHEVAEA
+1830 AEQIINHEVAEA
-1842 FSQSPQDNSP
+1842 LSQSPKDNSP

-1862 KVETHSSHLSDV
+1862 KVEIHSSHLSDV

-1885 EEIPSNDLVADDP
+1885 EEIPSNDLLADDP
-1898 SLKSQPAQGLVATE
+1898 NLKSQPAQALVATE

-1924 TGKGMTESSEPT
+1924 TGKGTTESSEPT
-1936 DESASQS
+1936 DESTSPS
-1943 LANDRLLVE
+1943 LATDRLLVE
-1952 TEGPDRRTIEH
+1952 TEGPERHTIEH

-1985 HSQTDDI
+1985 HPQTDDI
-1992 TQIVSRDPKDE
+1992 TQIISSDPKDE
-2003 MVGTSS
+2003 MVGTPSKRF
-2009 QQSQDPS
+2009 QDPS
-2016 GAEELRST
+2016 GAEEVRST
-2024 TTAPPEQLQPAM
+2024 TTAPPEQLQPAI
-2036 SREPTVQ
+2036 SQESTIQ

-2061 GTKAPGAQVL
+2061 GIKAPGAQVL
-2071 HSTISETDTVPAQ
+2071 HSTIAETDTGPAQ
-2084 PEIHTEAVLPVKSSA
+2084 SEINTEAELTVKSSA
-2099 ENAPSGSLSS
+2099 ENAPSSSLSS
-2109 ELPKD
+2109 ELPQD
-2114 QAVLDQQIPVETGSH
+2114 NAVLDQQISAETGSLE
-2129 KHHPTKPPT
+2129 HHPTKPPM
-2138 PLDATES
+2138 PFDATES
-2145 IVPPVDVIDTIQSS
+2145 IAPPVNVKDTIPSS
-2159 EVEVQDND
+2159 EVEVQAND
-2167 EVSSNT
+2167 KVSGNT
-2173 EIETNSLKPIPSNGD
+2173 AIETNPLQPILSNGD
-2188 LDGFSH
+2188 LAGFSP

-2223 TEPEA
+2223 TEPETG
-2228 AKQKDSLRL
+2228 KQDDSLRL
-2237 DLEHADTTPP
+2237 DLGHADTAPP
-2247 SPLDESSPEG
+2247 SPLDKSSPEG
-2257 RESIPAPG
+2257 HESISALG
-2265 SSKSVVAPVNA
+2265 SSESVVAPVDA

-2294 QLQMEPESLDNH
+2294 QLQIEIESLDNH
-2306 AMEQALQVPRSP
+2306 DMEQALQLPRSP
-2318 EELESKTTTDV
+2318 EELESKPTTDL
-2329 EVSRKGV
+2329 EVSREGV
-2336 SHDGTQDSES
+2336 PHDGTQDSES
-2346 AHQSTS
+2346 TS
-2352 QDAETAPQEAEPAP
+2352 IDAEAAPQEAEPAP
-2366 QEAKPAPQESEPSP
+2366 QEAEPVPQESKPAPQETELSP

-2411 KSAPQERKPAPQD
+2411 ESAPQEPEPAPQD
-2424 SQPAP
+2424 SQ
-2429 QEAEPAPQEPESA
+2429 PAPQEPESA
-2442 PQDPQPALQEAETAP
+2442 PQDPQPALQEAQTAP

-2478 QEPESDPQEP
+2478 QEPESAPQEP

-2496 PASQEAETAPQPSE
+2496 PAPQEAETAPQPSE
-2510 SAPREAEPVAQESEP
+2510 SAPREAEPFPQESEP
-2525 APQEPETVPQES
+2525 APQEPEPAPQDSQPAPQEAETAPQESEPAPQEAETAPQESKSAPQEPESAPQEAKSAPQDSQPALQEFETAPQESEPAPQESKSAPQEADPVPQESEPAPQEPESTPHGSQPAPQEAETAPQEPEPAPQETESASQQFESAPQEAEPVPQESEPAPQEPEPAPQEPETAPQES

-2573 PALQESET
+2573 SALQESETAPQESEPAPQESESAPQEADPVPQDSEPAPQEPESTPHDSQPAPQEAETAPHQPAPQESETAPQEPQSAPPDTQPAPQEAESAPQDSQPAPQEAEAAPQESEPAPQEAEPVPQESESAPQEPESAPQEAKSAPQDPQPALQEFEPAPQESEPAPQESESAPQEAEPVPQESESAPQEPESAPQEPETAPQESEPAPQEAETAPQESESAPQEPESAPQEAESAPQDPQPALQESETAPQESEPAPQQSESAPREAEPVPQESEPAPQEPESAPQEPKSTPQDSQPAPQEAETAPQPSESAPREAEPFPQESEPAPQEPEPALQESET

-2626 EAETAPQEAETA
+2626 EAETAPQE
-2638 PQESEP
+2638 
-2644 APLETESSSQQSESA
+2644 
-2659 PQEAEPVPQ
+2659 
-2668 ESEPAPQDSQPAPQ
+2668 
-2682 EPETAPQESEPAP
+2682 SEPAP
-2695 QESEPAP
+2695 QE
-2702 QEAETAP
+2702 T
-2709 PESESAPQEPES
+2709 ES

-2731 DPQPALQESETAPQE
+2731 ESETAHQEPQ
-2746 SEPAPQ
+2746 
-2752 ESEPAP
+2752 
-2758 QESESA
+2758 SA
-2764 PQEADPVP
+2764 PQD
-2772 QESEPAPQEPES
+2772 
-2784 TPHDSQPA
+2784 TQPA
-2792 PQESE
+2792 PQE
-2797 PAPQETESASQQS
+2797 AES
-2810 ESAPQEAEPVPQES
+2810 
-2824 EPAPQEPEPAPQDSQ
+2824 APQDSQ
-2839 PAPQEPETAPQ
+2839 PAPQEA
-2850 ESEPAP
+2850 ES
-2856 QEAETAPQESE
+2856 APQESE

-2888 PAPHESEPAYQE
+2888 P
-2900 FESAPQEAKPVPQES
+2900 
-2915 ELAPQEPESTSQ
+2915 
-2927 DSQPAPQ
+2927 
-2934 EAEAA
+2934 A

-2978 QPAPQEAGAAPQESK
+2978 QPAPQEAEA
-2993 PALQESET
+2993 

-3016 PQESESAPQESES
+3016 PQETKS
-3029 APQEADPVPQ
+3029 APQEAEPVPQESELAPQEPKSTPQDSQPAPQEAEAAPQ
-3039 ESEPAPQEPESTPPQ
+3039 ESEPAPQEPESAPQEAEPAPQELDPAPQDTQPAPQEAESAPQDSQPAPQDSQPAPQEAETAPQ

-3063 EPASQEPESAL
+3063 EPASQEPETAP

-3094 PEESESASQ
+3094 PEEPESASQ

-3110 EAEPAPH
+3110 EAEPAPQESKPAHH
-3117 EPEPASQEP
+3117 EPESASQEP
-3126 ESAPQDPQPAPQE
+3126 ESAPQDPQPAPQ
-3139 PESAPQDPQSALE
+3139 DPQPALE
-3152 EPESAPQESEPA
+3152 EPESTPQESEPA
-3164 SQEAE
+3164 PQEAE
-3169 STPQEAEQESKS
+3169 SAPQEAEQESES
-3181 ALQEAEPSPHEPE
+3181 APQEAEPSPQEPK
-3194 SAPQEAEPAPQESEP
+3194 SAPQEAEPAPQES
-3209 DPQEAESA
+3209 
-3217 PQDPQPA
+3217 
-3224 LQESET
+3224 
-3230 APQESE
+3230 
-3236 PAPQESESAPQE
+3236 
-3248 AEPAPQEAETAIQE
+3248 
-3262 SKPSPQ
+3262 KP
-3268 EPKSAPQE
+3268 
-3276 PELAPQESEPASQEP
+3276 
-3291 ESAPQESEPAP
+3291 
-3302 QELESAPQEAEAVP
+3302 
-3316 QDHQAVPQD
+3316 
-3325 HQAAPQEAESA
+3325 
-3336 PKEAEPVPQDPQPAP
+3336 
-3351 QEPESAPQE
+3351 
-3360 AEPNPQEPES
+3360 
-3370 APQQVELVPQN
+3370 
-3381 PQPAPQEA
+3381 
-3389 EPNPQ
+3389 
-3394 EAESAPQE
+3394 APQE

-3408 EAESAPQE
+3408 ESESGPQETESA
-3416 AKSAPQEAES
+3416 
-3426 APQEAKSAPQ
+3426 
-3436 EAESAPQEA
+3436 
-3445 KSARQESEPA
+3445 
-3455 SQEAGPAPLESEPVP
+3455 
-3470 QEPESAEPKPA
+3470 
-3481 PQEAEPA
+3481 
-3488 PQEAEPAPQKSEPA
+3488 
-3502 ASESEPAPQEADSA
+3502 
-3516 PQESES
+3516 
-3522 AAQESESVPQ
+3522 PQ

-3546 VGTKPALAPKNLSE
+3546 VGMKPALTPKTLSE

-3612 ISTISTSSARTLF
+3612 ISTISNSSARTLF

-3639 EPLTRKPV
+3639 QPLTRKPV

-3657 TVPTSPPPRAP
+3657 TGPTSPPPRAP
-3668 QTHHQNI
+3668 QPHHQNT

-3825 YLAEENLQI
+3825 YLAEDFHFDMERELANLPESLSEEEFQTVEI
-3834 CPNPF
+3834 ATAGPSVPRDNQSRLEDHNVRRSVETNQSTKPSASDDR
-3839 LKRNSK
+3839 KGKKHRRVRSK
-3845 QWKLQLLALQCN
+3845 LA
-3857 ERIKVA
+3857 E
-3863 SKTTMFGG
+3863 
-3871 VLKQIKALSQVLA
+3871 A
-3884 TIAKEKNTAG
+3884 TISIADKIIRN